1 MLTEIRQTEKDK
13 HYTISHV
20 QSQKRKNQSHSKGDQ
35 IWKEAGAL
43 GGALQEGGQNGET
56 PSWKIS
62 NSQGGN
68 AQDDYR

>member
-13 HYTISHV
+13 HYTVSHV
-20 QSQKRKNQSHSKGDQ
+20 QSLKRKNQNHRKGDQ
-35 IWKEAGAL
+35 TWKEAGAL
-43 GGALQEGGQNGET
+43 GGALQEGQNGET

-62 NSQGGN
+62 KSLGGN